1 MVFPDLAENLTVSGL
16 QVQAAP
22 KTQLSWLLQSSLFSW
37 LLLSGTFLQLLP
49 KPLPDPGFPSTF
61 LASISLHK
69 VSICIYLFVACF
81 RTPFIALDAS
91 MTGMTVASFMLY
103 KLRFFRIVSLV
114 CFLSLLPFR
123 LIINYPWKRGNQLAC
138 SLCEKCD
145 L

>member
-49 KPLPDPGFPSTF
+49 KPLPDPGFPSITF

-69 VSICIYLFVACF
+69 VSISSSHVSVYTLHRLGCF
-81 RTPFIALDAS
+81 DDRCFFHVIQ
-91 MTGMTVASFMLY
+91 ASFFSY
-103 KLRFFRIVSLV
+103 RFTRIYVFFP
-114 CFLSLLPFR
+114 CFHS
-123 LIINYPWKRGNQLAC
+123 
-138 SLCEKCD
+138 D
-145 L
+145 